1 MNIYKFGSKF
11 TTLTLLSALIFGCGT
26 AQPKRS
32 SGVLFSFI
40 TPQIRISD
48 TGFIHSYTNGT
59 QVQIYNSGTLTLN
72 LKLAQNICINAVCSD
87 RQSFNTKYLKS
98 AHYDEIIDDIISKKP
113 IYEAK
118 NLNLNSCGFKQEI
131 AMLSYEVC
139 DDLVKFIDNQNRVKI
154 IIRELK

>member
-1 MNIYKFGSKF
+1 MKLQTLPNPELHVQFLPLCILTVVRK
-11 TTLTLLSALIFGCGT
+11 LTLRNKL
-26 AQPKRS
+26 Q
-32 SGVLFSFI
+32 
-40 TPQIRISD
+40 
-48 TGFIHSYTNGT
+48 
-59 QVQIYNSGTLTLN
+59 
-72 LKLAQNICINAVCSD
+72 LAQNICINGVCSD

>member
-1 MNIYKFGSKF
+1 MNKTKFNFIILAIFITIF
-11 TTLTLLSALIFGCGT
+11 TGCT
-26 AQPKRS
+26 HQPKYS
-32 SGVLFSFI
+32 NSVLFSFI
-40 TPQIRISD
+40 TPNLRISD
-48 TGFIHSYTNGT
+48 AGFIHHYQNQT
-59 QVQIYNSGTLTLN
+59 QIQIYNSGSVILN
-72 LKLAQNICINAVCSD
+72 LKLAQNICINGVCSD

-118 NLNLNSCGFKQEI
+118 NLSLNNCGFKQEI